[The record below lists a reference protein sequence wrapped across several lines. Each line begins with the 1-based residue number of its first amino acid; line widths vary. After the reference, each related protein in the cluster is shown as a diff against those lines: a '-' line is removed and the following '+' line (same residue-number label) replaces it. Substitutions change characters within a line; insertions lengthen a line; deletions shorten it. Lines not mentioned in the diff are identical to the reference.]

1 MEARADNAVELAQTL
16 DYDGMLLLDHVEQ
29 VAGDDADDHE
39 DDHQHDEDT
48 YEASKHMRSLER
60 LTFP

>member
-1 MEARADNAVELAQTL
+1 MEARAHDAMELAQTL
-16 DYDGMLLLDHVEQ
+16 DDDGVLLLDHVEE

-39 DDHQHDEDT
+39 DDHQQDEDT

-60 LTFP
+60 LTSP